1 MSPPPLQ
8 RAPSLI
14 VFYNTRCP
22 VCDYGITWQASRLR
36 AAVQSGDI
44 SFRDIN
50 MEPQAL
56 STFGVTLEDIR
67 KRLHAIDGD
76 GDLLVGAD
84 VAVALWRLTPGQ
96 AWLAGLFGNRLF
108 LPLTRLTY
116 NLFARVLYAW
126 NRRRGHW

>member
-50 MEPQAL
+50 VEPQAL

-67 KRLHAIDGD
+67 RITKKYLP
-76 GDLLVGAD
+76 AD
-84 VAVALWRLTPGQ
+84 KMVISVVAPK
-96 AWLAGLFGNRLF
+96 
-108 LPLTRLTY
+108 
-116 NLFARVLYAW
+116 
-126 NRRRGHW
+126 